1 MKASVERKI
10 IRWVH
15 IVLGIPIVGYLYG
28 PVATIPVSAMIVRWI
43 IFPLLVLSGLWLWKG
58 HYLKRRLTR
67 KSSSSRFRNFDVKR
81 RVEPGVFKK

>member
-1 MKASVERKI
+1 MKASTERKI

-28 PVATIPVSAMIVRWI
+28 PVSNFPVSTMIVRWI

-58 HYLKRRLTR
+58 YLVRKKFKR
-67 KSSSSRFRNFDVKR
+67 KSGAL
-81 RVEPGVFKK
+81 E